1 MTFEPVQ
8 SLLAVGTN
16 ESKFGSGRIYVCTY
30 LYHDSIYSGLTD
42 LPYY

>member
-16 ESKFGSGRIYVCTY
+16 ESKFGSGKIYVCMY
-30 LYHDSIYSGLTD
+30 LYLSDYLHLTLD
-42 LPYY
+42 